1 MSALKIAMTVQ
12 AIVTLVYGL
21 PTLLAPDWWTAVTQ
35 QPALPESY
43 IPPCRRY
50 LVRHAGVA

>member
-35 QPALPESY
+35 QPTLPES
-43 IPPCRRY
+43 
-50 LVRHAGVA
+50 